1 MELACC
7 TKKMLAAR
15 AAYHAAMDSNVPI
28 KEAFKMADDVLR
40 QGVRGISEI
49 ITVRP
54 GPVFFL
60 PALVNVFLKPWRL
73 ANRCSCKI

>member
-1 MELACC
+1 
-7 TKKMLAAR
+7 
-15 AAYHAAMDSNVPI
+15 MDSNVPI

-54 GPVFFL
+54 WL
-60 PALVNVFLKPWRL
+60 CPAGTSEVNLITCRL
-73 ANRCSCKI
+73 